1 MQVIEAQVVDESHL
15 KLMSPIQVPCGSKL
29 FISITTSESDKEYK
43 EWVEMS
49 SQYLQS
55 AYGPDEPDY
64 SLERIKIPN
73 PEFKL

>member
-1 MQVIEAQVVDESHL
+1 MRIIEAQVLDATHL
-15 KLMSPIQVPCGSKL
+15 ELTRPIQVPRGSKIL
-29 FISITTSESDKEYK
+29 ISITAPESDKEHK

-49 SQYLQS
+49 LQYLQS

-73 PEFKL
+73 PEFKP